1 MDNNKTMEDFLSELD
16 EDKKL
21 LNKIAAFRSH
31 LLSFFNKEAMQ
42 EEMKRLIDTSS
53 CINFMSERSKRFF
66 SLRAG
71 TTTLHLDLV
80 EAMKKYEAPSEMIFE
95 LPEDHE
101 EEIIDFKVSIVFRE
115 LCDPLLQSLYQ
126 SLIGDDDSKLL
137 NELPF
142 DKKEL
147 ETFLLTSIFG
157 ITCNEKVDSAVT
169 EFQVRMLL

>member
-1 MDNNKTMEDFLSELD
+1 
-16 EDKKL
+16 
-21 LNKIAAFRSH
+21 
-31 LLSFFNKEAMQ
+31 MQ